1 MQWLDDYIRPRQS
14 KHNDTF
20 DPSLE
25 NESSIDMSHSQ
36 SFAATQYGNDS
47 EDSNPATCSKTL
59 PPLKRKVAQ
68 IKPKESSKQKKET
81 SDIEKEEMDIL
92 RSIAAATSN
101 NANSKD
107 QDEYDCY
114 GQYIA
119 NKMRKLSKILDE
131 DEMELLEF
139 NVNTVF
145 LNARKQ
151 RQQQPVYQQQQQQ
164 QQQNLTPFLDLLRS

>member
-1 MQWLDDYIRPRQS
+1 
-14 KHNDTF
+14 
-20 DPSLE
+20 
-25 NESSIDMSHSQ
+25 MSHSQ
-36 SFAATQYGNDS
+36 SSAATQYDNDS
-47 EDSNPATCSKTL
+47 EDSNPATRSKTL
-59 PPLKRKVAQ
+59 PPSKRNIAQ

-81 SDIEKEEMDIL
+81 SDIEKEEMEIL

-101 NANSKD
+101 NANLKD

-131 DEMELLEF
+131 DEMELLEY

-145 LNARKQ
+145 LNTRKQ
-151 RQQQPVYQQQQQQ
+151 RQQQPVYQQQQEQQ
-164 QQQNLTPFLDLLRS
+164 LQ